1 MTTMTASNLSSFGWR
16 RYRAGLMAL
25 LVATVSL
32 AGCVTPYGGGGYP
45 GDRYPGDGYGQGY
58 GNERVYG
65 TVQEVDL
72 RNGRIVM
79 TGDQSQYGRSSSYVE
94 VAFDR
99 NTRLYYQGREVD
111 IAGLERGD
119 RISVDGVRSGGR
131 LVARSIEVVH
141 NVRDGQGGNY
151 YGGELRGSVSYV
163 ETRARRIDLA
173 RDGYAGR
180 TERVFYDE
188 RTRVEYRGQYL
199 RPEQVERGDVIRV
212 QARPSG
218 GDWLAEQIWVEIDA
232 RSR

>member
-1 MTTMTASNLSSFGWR
+1 MAAPNHPTYR
-16 RYRAGLMAL
+16 RRRVHPGLLAL

-32 AGCVTPYGGGGYP
+32 AGCMTPYGGSGYP
-45 GDRYPGDGYGQGY
+45 GDRYPSGGYGQGY
-58 GNERVYG
+58 GNERVFG
-65 TVQEVDL
+65 TVQDVDL

-79 TGDQSQYGRSSSYVE
+79 TADQGQYGRSSSYVE
-94 VAFDR
+94 VAVDR

-119 RISVDGVRSGGR
+119 RISVDGVQSGGR

-151 YGGELRGSVSYV
+151 YGGELRGAVSYV
-163 ETRARRIDLA
+163 DTRARRIELT

-199 RPEQVERGDVIRV
+199 RPEQLERGDLIRV

-218 GDWLAEQIWVEIDA
+218 SDWVAEQIWVEIDA

>member
-1 MTTMTASNLSSFGWR
+1 MTASHLLCFGWR
-16 RYRAGLMAL
+16 RLHPGLVAL
-25 LVATVSL
+25 LLATLSL
-32 AGCVTPYGGGGYP
+32 AGCVTPYGGGYP

-58 GNERVYG
+58 GNERVLG

-79 TGDQSQYGRSSSYVE
+79 TADQNRYGQSSAYVQ
-94 VAFDR
+94 VGFDR

-119 RISVDGVRSGGR
+119 RISVDGVQSGGR

-141 NVRDGQGGNY
+141 NVRDGQGGSY
-151 YGGELRGSVSYV
+151 YGGELRGAVSYV
-163 ETRARRIDLA
+163 DTRARRIDLT

-199 RPEQVERGDVIRV
+199 RPEQLERGDLVRV

-218 GDWLAEQIWVEIDA
+218 NDWLAEQIWVETSA